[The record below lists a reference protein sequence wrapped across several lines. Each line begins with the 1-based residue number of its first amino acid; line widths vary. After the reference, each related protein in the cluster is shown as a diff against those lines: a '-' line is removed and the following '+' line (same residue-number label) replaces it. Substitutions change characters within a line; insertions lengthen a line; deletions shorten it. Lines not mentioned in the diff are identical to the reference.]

1 MTTETH
7 EQATRSRAAC
17 YRYLSGCYCLPE
29 GEFLSPDDLAGF
41 GGVLAAIGSEAADKP
56 QAMAETLE
64 ATEQD
69 EMRIEYS
76 RLFVGPFKLPAPPYG
91 SVYLDDGRR
100 LMGDSTIDV
109 VRRYRE
115 AGVDVDPVQ
124 EDVPDHIAIEL
135 EFMAYLVHMQEEAT
149 TAGDSDALRDALDK
163 QIGFLERHLCAWVP
177 EFATNVRAES
187 ESAFYTD
194 LADAT
199 ETFLAEDLARVR
211 TEWDQL

>member
-1 MTTETH
+1 VTTETH

-17 YRYLSGCYCLPE
+17 YRYLSACYCLPE
-29 GEFLSPDDLAGF
+29 GEFLSPDDLTVF
-41 GGVLAAIGSEAADKP
+41 GGVLADIGSEAADMP
-56 QAMAETLE
+56 QAMAEALE
-64 ATEQD
+64 ATAQS

-91 SVYLDDGRR
+91 SVYLEEGHR
-100 LMGDSTIDV
+100 LMGDSTLDAI
-109 VRRYRE
+109 RRYRE

-163 QIGFLERHLCAWVP
+163 QTGFLERHLCAWVP
-177 EFATNVRAES
+177 EFATIVKSET
-187 ESAFYTD
+187 ESAFYRN

-211 TEWDQL
+211 KEREQL

>member
-1 MTTETH
+1 VTTETH
-7 EQATRSRAAC
+7 DQVTRSRAAC
-17 YRYLSGCYCLPE
+17 YRYLSACYCLPE

-41 GGVLAAIGSEAADKP
+41 GDFLADIGSEAADKP
-56 QAMAETLE
+56 QAMAEVLE
-64 ATEQD
+64 ATAQD

-100 LMGDSTIDV
+100 LMGDSTIDAI
-109 VRRYRE
+109 RRYRE

-135 EFMAYLVHMQEEAT
+135 EFMAYLVHLQEEAA
-149 TAGDSDALRDALDK
+149 TAEDSDALRDALDK
-163 QIGFLERHLCAWVP
+163 QIGFLDRHLCAWVP
-177 EFATNVRAES
+177 EFAAIVKAES

-211 TEWDQL
+211 EEREQL